1 MYSYKCNECGSE
13 NIELVIC
20 DQGGDSRYGKTFDES
35 WCLDCGELN
44 SFEKEDLIENRG
56 SNIPENSKKHLIP
69 PLKKRSG
76 EGISERQK
84 RMLERIRDGYEE
96 TYKGTSSDQ
105 STIFSRKGQD
115 NSYSEAMRKSRAAL
129 ALSDTKG
136 IFRPEKIC
144 PPFLHPQTNTSV
156 HGERIHLLHDLDSIV
171 ARIYLSSTSPPRTP
185 DQTRPRRRS
194 GDTWASSEREWLGWE
209 LYSHMTKVMEL
220 PWFWSHWSDYM
231 GIGDKAFIGPFSR
244 VASEKSEIS
253 INHEN
258 SLYGLCKLLKDF
270 EIIEVPRESMTPAL
284 RMLRDLEGPLHDCLT
299 PCLSSN
305 REGDVQIHR
314 GRYVGIDEQG
324 NEEWIEEGH
333 SQYTMSHIPVSFA
346 LVQSLFDSRK
356 YSLAM
361 EIFRL
366 LRNEI
371 ESFTSMSWSEAHAI
385 WSELVEKNLRNS
397 SPFPEEW

>member
-13 NIELVIC
+13 NIELVVY
-20 DQGGDSRYGKTFDES
+20 DQSGDSRYGKTFDES

-44 SFEKEDLIENRG
+44 SFEKEDLIENRE
-56 SNIPENSKKHLIP
+56 SSIPENSKKHLIP

-76 EGISERQK
+76 KGISERQK
-84 RMLERIRDGYEE
+84 RILESLREE
-96 TYKGTSSDQ
+96 MKKPKGTSSDQ

-144 PPFLHPQTNTSV
+144 PPFTRPQTNTSV
-156 HGERIHLLHDLDSIV
+156 NGERIHLPLDLDSIV

-194 GDTWASSEREWLGWE
+194 EDAWASSEREWLGWE

-231 GIGDKAFIGPFSR
+231 GIGEKAFIGPFSR
-244 VASEKSEIS
+244 IASEKSEIS
-253 INHEN
+253 INHEK
-258 SLYGLCKLLKDF
+258 SLDGLCKLLKDF
-270 EIIEVPRESMTPAL
+270 EIIEVPRESMKPTL
-284 RMLRDLEGPLHDCLT
+284 GMLRDLEGDLHDCLT

-356 YSLAM
+356 YKPAM
-361 EIFRL
+361 EISRL

-371 ESFTSMSWSEAHAI
+371 ESFTSMSWSEAHAT
-385 WSELVEKNLRNS
+385 WSELIEKDSRNS
-397 SPFPEEW
+397 LPFPVKW